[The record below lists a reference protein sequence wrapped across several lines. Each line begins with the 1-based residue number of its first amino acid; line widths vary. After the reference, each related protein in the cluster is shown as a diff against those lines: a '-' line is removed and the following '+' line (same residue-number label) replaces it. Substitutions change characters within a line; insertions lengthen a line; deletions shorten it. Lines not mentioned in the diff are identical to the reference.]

1 MGKLKK
7 GVNEKTVDAKVAK
20 ESAKGA
26 KKEKDAKQQ
35 EDADWAAAGDG
46 KLTKA
51 QQAKE
56 KQAAAAAEAAA
67 KRAEAKRLAA
77 AEEAELAKIGKKK
90 EKPKVPQLWLR
101 ISITKQKFAAF
112 SVSLCF
118 CTATS
123 GAQRGRFAVC
133 AVARGPGT
141 APHTGV
147 DGTAGSAQHA
157 PHSFSPSRIP
167 QSG

>member
-7 GVNEKTVDAKVAK
+7 GVNEKAVDAKVAK

-56 KQAAAAAEAAA
+56 KQSAAAAEAAA

-90 EKPKVPQLWLR
+90 EKPKVPQLC
-101 ISITKQKFAAF
+101 F
-112 SVSLCF
+112 VSRSHNRNLLLSLF
-118 CTATS
+118 LSAS
-123 GAQRGRFAVC
+123 ARPAQVHSWAVC
-133 AVARGPGT
+133 CVCCGART
-141 APHTGV
+141 S
-147 DGTAGSAQHA
+147 DGTTHWS
-157 PHSFSPSRIP
+157 
-167 QSG
+167 

>member
-7 GVNEKTVDAKVAK
+7 GVNEKAVDAKVAK

-26 KKEKDAKQQ
+26 KKENDAKQQ

-90 EKPKVPQLWLR
+90 EKPKVPQLWLC
-101 ISITKQKFAAF
+101 ISTTKQKFAAC
-112 SVSLCF
+112 SVSFCF
-118 CTATS
+118 CTASS

-133 AVARGPGT
+133 AAARGPAT

-147 DGTAGSAQHA
+147 DRTAGSAQHA
-157 PHSFSPSRIP
+157 PHFLSPSRIP